1 MSENK
6 ITDKLFERVSEVLDN
21 MKKNPDSV
29 TEKDRN
35 LLSNLYSKICK
46 PLGISEH
53 CRWEVKWQVE
63 KWFDT
68 ARKLAGFEPDEIAYD
83 TQNIVVNGGAELI
96 LKLITGTAAG
106 ANAYDSENAK
116 IIVGSSATPATASD
130 TSIAG
135 GASANMEPSYPQ
147 VNSREMV
154 FRSSFGD
161 GEANFAWNEIGVT
174 NGATLMNRK
183 VVDMGTKNQGTW
195 TVQLTITLTSE

>member
-6 ITDKLFERVSEVLDN
+6 ITNKLFERVSEVLDN

-29 TEKDRN
+29 TENDRN

-68 ARKLAGFEPDEIAYD
+68 ARKLAGFEPDEVLCD

-96 LKLITGTAAG
+96 LKLITGTADR
-106 ANAYDSENAK
+106 ANAYDGANAK
-116 IIVGSSATPATASD
+116 ILVGSTATPATASD
-130 TSIAG
+130 SSIT
-135 GASANMEPSYPQ
+135 GASAAMEPSYPT
-147 VNSREMV
+147 VSSREMV
-154 FRSSFGD
+154 FRSSFSD
-161 GEANFAWNEIGVT
+161 AQANFAWREIGVT
-174 NGATLMNRK
+174 NGTTLMNRK